1 MWAAGTRYTGRTAGV
16 VRATNWLISESCMD
30 VPIMLY
36 GVPVQIA
43 RLWAGSNVPG
53 AQCGGG
59 VETDLHAYVRPPG
72 AARDVDIALPIW
84 L

>member
-1 MWAAGTRYTGRTAGV
+1 MGRGDQIYGAHSGCRTRNELVDFGELHGCPNHALR
-16 VRATNWLISESCMD
+16 S
-30 VPIMLY
+30 
-36 GVPVQIA
+36 PVQIA